1 MGYAMRYLEDS
12 SARAM
17 WTMEA
22 QEDSWGNTI
31 SIWARDHFYNIL
43 AKKKK
48 KPNCFFFSALVL
60 RTCLRLNLKVLGEF
74 LGRKI

>member
-48 KPNCFFFSALVL
+48 TKLLFFSALVL